1 MNIHEYQ
8 AKEIL
13 SNYGLNI
20 PKGILARSAI
30 EAEWAARRLKC
41 GIDGRMCVVKAQ
53 VHAGGR
59 GKGGGVKLAK
69 TPEDV
74 KALSEKMIGMTLVT
88 HQTGP
93 QGKRVEKV
101 LITEGCDIEKEFYF
115 ALVLNRETATIGV
128 MASTEGGVDI
138 ETVAS
143 ETPEKIISA
152 QIDPTVG
159 LMPFT
164 VRALSKA
171 LGFSKDKRLSKDFKK
186 IIEGLYKAFLAY
198 DCSMIEI
205 NPLVLTKDGELTVLD
220 CKMTFDENAIY
231 RHETL
236 QNYRDYSEEDQN
248 ELEASKYGLSY
259 ISLEG
264 NIGCLVNGAGL
275 AMATMDII
283 KQYGGEPANF
293 LDVGGGA
300 SQENVTQAFKIIL
313 SDPNVKAIFVNIF
326 GGIMKCDIIANGIV
340 AAAKDLGLDVPLIVR
355 LEGTNVDL
363 GKDILKNSK
372 LNIISADS
380 MSDGAQKAVASLK

>member
-20 PKGILARSAI
+20 PKGILAQSAV

-41 GIDGRMCVVKAQ
+41 GQDGRICVVKAQ

-69 TPEDV
+69 TPDEV
-74 KALSEKMIGMTLVT
+74 KSLSEAMLGMTLVT

-93 QGKRVEKV
+93 QGKLVQKV
-101 LITEGCDIEKEFYF
+101 LITEGCDIEKEYYF

-138 ETVAS
+138 ETVAD
-143 ETPEKIISA
+143 ETPEKIVSA
-152 QIDPTVG
+152 QIDPTIG
-159 LMPFT
+159 LMPHT
-164 VRALSKA
+164 IRTLAKA
-171 LGFSKDKRLSKDFKK
+171 LGFTKKLSKDFKK
-186 IIEGLYKAFLAY
+186 IIEGLYKAFLDY

-205 NPLVLTKDGELTVLD
+205 NPLVLTKNGELTILD
-220 CKMTFDENAIY
+220 CKMTFDENAVF
-231 RHETL
+231 RHEAL
-236 QNYRDYSEEDQN
+236 QNYRDYSEEDLN

-313 SDPNVKAIFVNIF
+313 SDSNVKAIFVNIF
-326 GGIMKCDIIANGIV
+326 GGIMKCDIIANGVI
-340 AAAKDLGLDVPLIVR
+340 AAAKDLGLEVPLIVR
-355 LEGTNVDL
+355 LEGTNVEL
-363 GKDILKNSK
+363 GKEILKNSK